1 MGQHHCRI
9 YANLRQTQFVGVYD
23 INPAAADEIAQ
34 RYDVAVFKSVD
45 ELLDEVDAVSIATPT
60 PTHFDLVKKCLQHN
74 VHVLVEKPI
83 TESLAEAEELVT
95 ATTGRDLIVQ
105 VGFIERFNPAYQEL
119 KNVLED
125 LSVLA
130 INFRRLS
137 PFRGSNRDV
146 DVVLDL
152 MIHDLD
158 LVLSF
163 VKSEIH
169 QIQAIGIPVLTPRI
183 DIANARIEFANGCV
197 ANLTAS
203 RVSDEKVRKLRF
215 FQPDSYV
222 SLDFLKREADLVS
235 LQPGPGPL
243 GRQIVRNKLTGSA
256 VEPLRAEIV
265 SFLDAVAGCS
275 AVACSGTEGLRA
287 LDLALRV
294 MQVMRRQ

>member
-1 MGQHHCRI
+1 MERG
-9 YANLRQTQFVGVYD
+9 T
-23 INPAAADEIAQ
+23 
-34 RYDVAVFKSVD
+34 
-45 ELLDEVDAVSIATPT
+45 
-60 PTHFDLVKKCLQHN
+60 
-74 VHVLVEKPI
+74 HVLVEKPI
-83 TESLAEAEELVT
+83 ASSLEQARQMIAAAESS
-95 ATTGRDLIVQ
+95 GRILQ
-105 VGFIERFNPAYQEL
+105 VGHLERFNPAVLAL
-119 KNVLED
+119 KPHITIPRFFEGHR
-125 LSVLA
+125 LSVFVPRSLD
-130 INFRRLS
+130 I
-137 PFRGSNRDV
+137 

-163 VKSEIH
+163 VKSEIR

-183 DIANARIEFANGCV
+183 DIANARIEFENGCV

-235 LQPGPGPL
+235 LRAGPGPL

-256 VEPLRAEIV
+256 VEPLHAEIV
-265 SFLDAVAGCS
+265 SFLEAIGGRRE
-275 AVACSGTEGLRA
+275 VACTGQEGFKA

-294 MQVMRRQ
+294 LQVMRRQ